1 MGVKPSRGE
10 AYGDLFERTA
20 AEPRT
25 PFVLPIPPKAVI
37 RSRLVAFIVYTKSF
51 NHDLRG
57 LLQQGQKK
65 VVQAARA
72 AVTEAGTEGAIRSIP
87 RTKHGETRIPDVEK
101 YELSD
106 GFRLVV
112 QLVDGVAKTR
122 AFLFVGSHDD
132 SDRWLDAHRNYRWVK
147 SRTDGTLEFLQ
158 VTERIEERHVP
169 ADRMDLESPEDLL
182 SQPLLRVLPQEEW
195 DRLALAT
202 EATQFARSISGHDWE
217 RDAEGVSARL
227 AQLAD
232 DRTASL
238 LWDLLYHSHYK
249 EWSEL
254 HQRLAVD
261 RGQATVVPVN
271 EVAPA
276 MLSPSSS
283 ESFITFDDSE
293 MLSEFFSAN
302 SLADWM
308 LFLHP
313 EQKKVADKEL
323 RGPARLRGVSGS
335 GKTSVLIHRARH
347 LAKKYKQPVLL
358 VTLTESMRKLLDQ
371 LADDLCGVER
381 ELIVSMTMSAVAKQV
396 VHEMHSRRLTFF
408 TVLRPDPQ
416 NQLLGDIARQVQ
428 LHADFTRTPMKAMAF
443 DELIKFL
450 REEVSYVRSRL
461 RLSDVESYV
470 DTRAFKRHGRG
481 VALNEVSR
489 RVVLAAMRLYDEELE
504 KRHVLD
510 HEGIVRVAV
519 ELLTQNGVWYNKYR
533 AVLCDEVQDL
543 SQLEVALLGKL
554 TTPEGQSMAVA
565 ENGLFLVG
573 DGAQTIYKRGF
584 TLRSLGID
592 ITGRSFSLKKN
603 YRNTHEILKAAFG
616 LVSQYEFADVD
627 EDDIVKPSE
636 PEFAKR
642 HGPRPMILRCNSPE
656 QEAAAVAGSIR
667 ALLTMGQTAG
677 QICIVGPTEF
687 LRGKV
692 RSALSVLGIAHTDL
706 REDVDY
712 ESDRVKVSTIES
724 AKGHEFGQVF
734 IMGLVDGVLPASDAA
749 PEEISREAARLY
761 VAMTRARESLTIS
774 YSARPGY
781 PASRFLIAIQDNCDE
796 AKFFDGH
803 VTPLTR

>member
-1 MGVKPSRGE
+1 M
-10 AYGDLFERTA
+10 
-20 AEPRT
+20 
-25 PFVLPIPPKAVI
+25 PFVV
-37 RSRLVAFIVYTKSF
+37 VYTKSF
-51 NHDLRG
+51 NHDLRA
-57 LLQQGQKK
+57 LNQQGQKK

-72 AVTEAGTEGAIRSIP
+72 AAFEAGTDGEIRSVP

-101 YELSD
+101 YDLSD

-112 QLVDGVAKTR
+112 QLVDGGAKTR

-132 SDRWLDAHRNYRWVK
+132 TDRWLDAHRNYRWVK

-158 VTERIEERHVP
+158 VTERVEERHVP
-169 ADRMDLESPEDLL
+169 ADRMDLESAENLL
-182 SQPLLRVLPQEEW
+182 SQPLLRVLSQEEW
-195 DRLALAT
+195 DRLALPA
-202 EATQFARSISGHDWE
+202 AAAQFARSISGHDWE
-217 RDAEGVSARL
+217 RDADGVAARL
-227 AQLAD
+227 IQLAD
-232 DRTASL
+232 DSKASL
-238 LWDLLYHSHYK
+238 IWDLLYHSHQK

-261 RGQATVVPVN
+261 KGQAIVVQAN

-276 MLSPSSS
+276 MLAPTSS

-293 MLSEFFSAN
+293 TLSSFFSAN

-313 EQKKVADKEL
+313 EQKKVVDREL

-371 LADDLCGVER
+371 LADALCGVER
-381 ELIVSMTMSAVAKQV
+381 EFIVSMTMSAVAKQV
-396 VHEMHSRRLTFF
+396 VNELHARRLSFF
-408 TVLRPDPQ
+408 TVMKPDRQ
-416 NQLLGDIARQVQ
+416 SQLLGDIARQIQ
-428 LHADFTRTPMKAMAF
+428 LHADFARTPMKTMAF
-443 DELIKFL
+443 DDLTKFL

-461 RLSDVESYV
+461 RVSEVERYV
-470 DTRAFKRHGRG
+470 DAHAFKRQGRG

-489 RVVLAAMRLYDEELE
+489 RVVLESMRLYDAELE
-504 KRHVLD
+504 KRHWLD
-510 HEGIVRVAV
+510 HEGIVRAAV
-519 ELLTQNGVWYNKYR
+519 DLLDGNEGATFNKYR

-554 TTPEGQSMAVA
+554 VTPEGQAMAVA

-592 ITGRSFSLKKN
+592 IAGRSFSLKKN

-627 EDDIVKPSE
+627 EDNIVRPSE

-642 HGPRPMILRCNSPE
+642 HGSRPTILRCNSPE
-656 QEAAAVAGSIR
+656 QEAAAVASSVR

-692 RSALSVLGIAHTDL
+692 RSEMESLGIPYADL

-734 IMGLVDGVLPASDAA
+734 IMGLVDGVLPASDSA

-761 VAMTRARESLTIS
+761 VAMTRARDNLTIS
-774 YSARPGY
+774 YSPRAGY
-781 PASRFLIAIQDNCDE
+781 PASRFLIAIQDDCDE
-796 AKFFDGH
+796 AKFADGS
-803 VTPLTR
+803 VTRLNS